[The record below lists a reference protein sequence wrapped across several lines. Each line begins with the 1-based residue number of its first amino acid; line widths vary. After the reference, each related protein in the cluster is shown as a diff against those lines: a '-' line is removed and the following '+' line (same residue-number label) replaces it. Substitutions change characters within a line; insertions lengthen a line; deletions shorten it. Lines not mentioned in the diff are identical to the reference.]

1 MFPILDQCV
10 PDKTHLIIRF
20 KHGGVWGVD
29 EAMVYYSH
37 CDNALGVFQG
47 GHRLDSCSNY
57 HDLNLHMVASIEVHP
72 EPQKFLPKPEITRL
86 WWKRLL
92 GIK

>member
-1 MFPILDQCV
+1 MRNEMFPILDQCV

-20 KHGGVWGVD
+20 KDGGVWGVD

-47 GHRLDSCSNY
+47 GRLRSGYNY
-57 HDLNLHMVASIEVHP
+57 HDLNLHTVASIEIHSKS
-72 EPQKFLPKPEITRL
+72 QKEVTHGR
-86 WWKRLL
+86 
-92 GIK
+92 